1 MSFYHRI
8 KTNKQLTYKEL
19 MSNLAFQ
26 NVELS
31 EPDELSEPID
41 SNICKVF
48 IPHEST
54 RGVILYYSNAEYV
67 VGINVLSSE
76 TDFRLALNIAE
87 TISIMTH
94 SDIIPEDSE
103 TSMGLKMFKT
113 HYNEEWID
121 KEKLLGVPLLL
132 DNIGQKG
139 QIVAIDC
146 CYMTYFIGPK
156 IHASLDKSS
165 VQAYYNSLVEKICKT
180 QFFDQNKYTMP
191 HVMQVKYKETGAVK
205 DIIVLYPNGEQF
217 LPKSDILVIE
227 YENEYIELPYDKI
240 SHIANVHFHR
250 IDEEQY
256 VVDSLTKEEFI
267 KCFQSAKS
275 LLSTLFIL

>member
-1 MSFYHRI
+1 MSFYLRI

-19 MSNLAFQ
+19 ISNLAFQ

-31 EPDELSEPID
+31 EPDELNEPID

-48 IPHEST
+48 MPHEST

-67 VGINVLSSE
+67 VGINILSSE

-94 SDIIPEDSE
+94 SDINTEDSE
-103 TSMGLKMFKT
+103 TSMDLKMFKT

-121 KEKLLGVPLLL
+121 KEKLLGVPSLLY
-132 DNIGQKG
+132 NIGQKG

-146 CYMTYFIGPK
+146 CYMTYLIGPK

-165 VQAYYNSLVEKICKT
+165 VQAYYNSLVENFCKT
-180 QFFDQNKYTMP
+180 QFFDQNKYRMP
-191 HVMQVKYKETGAVK
+191 RVMQVKYNKTEAVK
-205 DIIVLYPNGEQF
+205 HIIVLYSNGEQF
-217 LPKSDILVIE
+217 LPKSDILVLE
-227 YENEYIELPYDKI
+227 YENEFIDLPYDKI
-240 SHIANVHFHR
+240 SHIANAHFHR

-275 LLSTLFIL
+275 L